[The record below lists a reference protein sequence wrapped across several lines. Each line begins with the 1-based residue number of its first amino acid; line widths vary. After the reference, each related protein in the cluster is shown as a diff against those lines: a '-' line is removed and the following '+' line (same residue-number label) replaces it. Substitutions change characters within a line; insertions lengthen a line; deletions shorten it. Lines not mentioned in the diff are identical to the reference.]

1 MREIHHGRRLPVNM
15 GVREQVE
22 THGWAPQCRATSEVP
37 PGPDTS
43 AGLRLTGCGVQTWLD
58 LPTLRDLGKGTSSFW
73 FQFPHLQ
80 SGAMISPNT
89 P

>member
-37 PGPDTS
+37 PGPDKALGLGS
-43 AGLRLTGCGVQTWLD
+43 QAAGFKPGLTFLLCVT
-58 LPTLRDLGKGTSSFW
+58 LGKVLPLSGFSFLICKVGT
-73 FQFPHLQ
+73 
-80 SGAMISPNT
+80 
-89 P
+89 